1 MSGRFAD
8 QLKRRMDEKEQGKS
22 TRDQLADKFNKTA
35 TLLIDEFM
43 NEVASGNIR
52 IDDTADMMRL
62 FQIYFEVNEL
72 KNAAGEGAG
81 TLPQLSQR
89 QSNHIRKYIETEE
102 VDTPDGGYE
111 DVIDPESLM
120 KLDEEDI
127 SKMIKEREIEIN
139 ADNAQ
144 EWEDGVVG

>member
-8 QLKRRMDEKEQGKS
+8 QLKRRMDEKEEGKS
-22 TRDQLADKFNKTA
+22 TKDQLADKFNKTA
-35 TLLIDEFM
+35 SLLIDEFM

-62 FQIYFEVNEL
+62 FQIYFEINEL
-72 KNAAGEGAG
+72 KNATGEGSG
-81 TLPQLSQR
+81 SLPELSQR
-89 QSNHIRKYIETEE
+89 QSNQIRKYIESEE
-102 VDTPDGGYE
+102 VETPDGGYE

-120 KLDEEDI
+120 SLGEEEI
-127 SKMIKEREIEIN
+127 TAMIKEREIEMN
-139 ADNAQ
+139 ADNAE